1 MRGHTLAFVGPS
13 MLSVTLCAPA
23 GAAEFTVN
31 QLADET
37 DSQPGDGA
45 CASSSGLCSLRA
57 AIQEA
62 NALPGADR
70 IVVPGGIYRLT
81 IGGTGEELSATGDLN
96 VTDGVTIVG
105 AGAGETIIDGGAM
118 DRVIAFSLGGPDA
131 SAEISG
137 VTIRNGLSRGGGA
150 GIVSSGLNDILSPA
164 PRVTLR
170 NVVLTGNATLAAG
183 GAIANVSLSDMILV
197 GVTIADNW
205 AREGGGG
212 ISNEAA
218 TMTIVASLVTR
229 NSTAGVGGGI
239 ATFADRLT
247 TGRVDVVYS
256 TISDNEAASDGGGIS
271 SGGDL
276 RLLNTTVSGNSTEER
291 GGGIHAVPLSTVL
304 ILNST
309 ITDNSAQATGGG
321 IHNFES
327 TSDKFKVG
335 NSIVG
340 SNRFGG
346 DCGESTVVS
355 LGHNLDGD
363 GSCGLGKPTDLSRVN
378 PMLGL
383 LGYHGGPTPTHL
395 LLPFS
400 PGVDRI
406 PPESC
411 IQTDQRGKPR
421 SVDGNGDGAV
431 RCDIGAVEYQ
441 AREPDSCNLN
451 GNGIVDRDDHVQWFL
466 GCRAGTSRWLCDVDG
481 NGFFELA
488 DLVAHIMICARLPQ
502 SDSQRMA
509 EEIENGN

>member
-212 ISNEAA
+212 I
-218 TMTIVASLVTR
+218 
-229 NSTAGVGGGI
+229 
-239 ATFADRLT
+239 
-247 TGRVDVVYS
+247 
-256 TISDNEAASDGGGIS
+256 
-271 SGGDL
+271 
-276 RLLNTTVSGNSTEER
+276 
-291 GGGIHAVPLSTVL
+291 HAVPLSTVL

-421 SVDGNGDGAV
+421 SVDGNGDGVV

-509 EEIENGN
+509 E